1 LSQEST
7 TPVDEAAED
16 SVAAAE
22 QTPNDSQDEVGED
35 TASVNTVDTES
46 KAGVSPEVAVL
57 LAKIEEYKDGWQRER
72 AEFTNYKRR
81 VEREQAEVRQRGI
94 QDTVTRLLPII
105 DDFERAMQHVPEEL
119 KDNSWIGGID
129 LLLNKF
135 DKFLTEMNVE
145 KIEPTGKPFDP
156 TLHEAI
162 GVEDTDEVESGF
174 VSTTLQKGYISGDRV
189 LRSALVRVAK

>member
-1 LSQEST
+1 MSQEST

-135 DKFLTEMNVE
+135 DKFLTELNVE

>member
-1 LSQEST
+1 M
-7 TPVDEAAED
+7 
-16 SVAAAE
+16 
-22 QTPNDSQDEVGED
+22 
-35 TASVNTVDTES
+35 
-46 KAGVSPEVAVL
+46 
-57 LAKIEEYKDGWQRER
+57 AKIEEYKDGWQRER

>member
-1 LSQEST
+1 MSQEST

-16 SVAAAE
+16 SVAAAK

>member
-1 LSQEST
+1 M
-7 TPVDEAAED
+7 DEAAED

>member
-1 LSQEST
+1 MSQEST